1 MCYYI
6 YDFITLGWGCT
17 ALRWLIVFLKTSIFP
32 RLNQHGRILLLIN
45 SIGPPYLDRDGVRNW
60 HCGYCRY
67 TVLMHLKSI
76 IYTGATNT
84 TIKKMRYLIYPL
96 TVAINRVTEPK
107 QLINITANFQT
118 AKKNSRIYMYMSTI
132 LISPHI
138 LF

>member
-1 MCYYI
+1 MCNYI
-6 YDFITLGWGCT
+6 YDFISLGWGCT

-67 TVLMHLKSI
+67 LMHLKSI

-84 TIKKMRYLIYPL
+84 TIKKMRYFNHWKSQL
-96 TVAINRVTEPK
+96 TESQNRNSWSIL
-107 QLINITANFQT
+107 QQIFRQR
-118 AKKNSRIYMYMSTI
+118 KKIVVYTCICLQY
-132 LISPHI
+132 
-138 LF
+138 

>member
-6 YDFITLGWGCT
+6 YDFISLGWDCT

-84 TIKKMRYLIYPL
+84 TIKKMRYFNIP
-96 TVAINRVTEPK
+96 VESRNKQSHRTE
-107 QLINITANFQT
+107 TADQYYSKFSDSE
-118 AKKNSRIYMYMSTI
+118 KK
-132 LISPHI
+132 
-138 LF
+138 